1 MQKINEELRREI
13 DRMYKEREERKKLQY
28 NEMVN
33 LQKTAKDLL
42 EESTQCEVETTD
54 LHETIY
60 GYCATFKID
69 DVTIYMYPYN
79 VKNNVRV
86 IQGNC
91 HWEFNSI
98 KSSLYLINNL
108 I

>member
-42 EESTQCEVETTD
+42 EESTQCEV
-54 LHETIY
+54 
-60 GYCATFKID
+60 
-69 DVTIYMYPYN
+69 
-79 VKNNVRV
+79 
-86 IQGNC
+86 
-91 HWEFNSI
+91 
-98 KSSLYLINNL
+98 
-108 I
+108 